1 MKILKTILVTALLL
15 TVACG
20 GGDTKKDASDNKA
33 AKSTSESGLS
43 AFQLEHGIGPITEVI
58 TASGTDAAMIKKGED
73 IFVMN
78 CSACHKVGERYI
90 GPDVQD
96 IIDRRSPTYMMNM
109 ILNPDEMVKKH
120 PEARKVLAEFLAPMP
135 NQNLSQE
142 DARAVVEYLVS
153 LKK

>member
-1 MKILKTILVTALLL
+1 MKKIKLTALL
-15 TVACG
+15 TVLILVVGCG
-20 GGDTKKDASDNKA
+20 GGEPQSAKKNAPKVEKD
-33 AKSTSESGLS
+33 GLS

-58 TASGTDAAMIKKGED
+58 TISGTDAAAIEKGEN

-78 CSACHKVGERYI
+78 CSACHKVDERYI
-90 GPDVQD
+90 GPAMVDV
-96 IIDRRSPTYMMNM
+96 IERRSPTYMMNM
-109 ILNPDEMVKKH
+109 MLNPDEMVKKH
-120 PEARKVLAEFLAPMP
+120 PEGKKMLAEFLAPMP